1 VVLAVVLGGAL
12 GLGSLGL
19 SHAAGADPRSVQA
32 LLRDQAGQAVGVVK
46 LTQEKRRARSWFAP

>member
-1 VVLAVVLGGAL
+1 MVLAVVLGGAL

-19 SHAAGADPRSVQA
+19 SHAAGADPQNAQA

-46 LTQEKRRARSWFAP
+46 LTQAEEGRSWFAP